1 MSSSEKKE
9 EEGGGRS
16 CLGLLVLAAAAREL
30 CTGWNPALQPAP
42 SSLAMVAWQKRPLA
56 ATVAVPRAAT
66 EAASW

>member
-1 MSSSEKKE
+1 MSSSEKEE
-9 EEGGGRS
+9 EEGGRGS
-16 CLGLLVLAAAAREL
+16 WVGLLVLAAAAREL

-42 SSLAMVAWQKRPLA
+42 SLAMVAWQKRPLA